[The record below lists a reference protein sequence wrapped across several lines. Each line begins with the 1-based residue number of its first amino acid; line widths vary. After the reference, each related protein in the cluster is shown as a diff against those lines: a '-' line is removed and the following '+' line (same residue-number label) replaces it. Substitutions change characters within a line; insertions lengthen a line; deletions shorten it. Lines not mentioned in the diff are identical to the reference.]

1 MNGRARNYSIRHSF
15 REILDLYVMLLVS
28 FMNVN
33 HHDVKGSA
41 RMALDSLAKESF
53 VRVHD

>member
-1 MNGRARNYSIRHSF
+1 MNGKARNYSIRHSF
-15 REILDLYVMLLVS
+15 REILDLHVMLLVS

-41 RMALDSLAKESF
+41 HMALDSLAKESF